1 MIDLDQKI
9 INFLDN
15 FFKAKYDI
23 AKASEDASFRK
34 YYRAFL
40 KIKHMSL
47 WLLRQIK
54 SQLINLFF

>member
-34 YYRAFL
+34 YYRAF
-40 KIKHMSL
+40 
-47 WLLRQIK
+47 
-54 SQLINLFF
+54 F